1 MRQISLTLLTSL
13 LVFLAL
19 PAVAGKLYQWTDE
32 NGEKY
37 YSDRVPPEHARR
49 EHRRLNPQG
58 IEIERREP
66 AKTPEQLAREQE
78 LKQLRAEQQRIL
90 EEQRARDRVLLRTFR
105 TEDDLLMARNGK
117 LVAVDAQIKLADS
130 NVKRL
135 RTRLADLQARAAALE
150 RRGDA
155 VNRNLLQNIDQ
166 LRDQIENN
174 YRYIV
179 TREQDKLAIRE
190 RFEQDLQ
197 RFRQVQSLRAGET
210 AALEQ
215 WEPTQ
220 AVVETLIACEGAAEC
235 DRFWGRAKAFAKR
248 YATMPVQMSS
258 ERIYMTSEPLG
269 NQDIGVTVSR
279 LAAGDSAE
287 NIFLDVQCRNNSFGE
302 ELCNGP
308 RVKQILES
316 FRGEVISGS

>member
-197 RFRQVQSLRAGET
+197 RFPTSAIAQSGRDCSTRTMGTHSGRRGNPYRLRGRCRMRP
-210 AALEQ
+210 LLGPGQ
-215 WEPTQ
+215 GVCQ
-220 AVVETLIACEGAAEC
+220 TLRDHA
-235 DRFWGRAKAFAKR
+235 RAN
-248 YATMPVQMSS
+248 
-258 ERIYMTSEPLG
+258 E
-269 NQDIGVTVSR
+269 
-279 LAAGDSAE
+279 
-287 NIFLDVQCRNNSFGE
+287 
-302 ELCNGP
+302 
-308 RVKQILES
+308 
-316 FRGEVISGS
+316 